1 MNDRAHVTFLKKITS
16 PHCLSRGRGGGLR
29 WSTVCKPLHG
39 ESEKRL
45 GLESLLAL
53 SWHLRGQTRCQA
65 FSDTKIRDAIWVR
78 VPDPTG
84 TGTGTIFYSRVAPI
98 PDPKSRRVRDE
109 YFFSPTGNPTGI
121 RYFTTAIILSYEQV
135 KICSF
140 CYINYDLF

>member
-1 MNDRAHVTFLKKITS
+1 MNDRAHVTFLKKKTS
-16 PHCLSRGRGGGLR
+16 PHRLSRERGGGLR

-84 TGTGTIFYSRVAPI
+84 TGTGMIFYPWVAPM
-98 PDPKSRRVRDE
+98 PDPNRDR
-109 YFFSPTGNPTGI
+109 YGTGI
-121 RYFTTAIILSYEQV
+121 FSHPRVTRWVSDTL
-135 KICSF
+135 
-140 CYINYDLF
+140 LPL